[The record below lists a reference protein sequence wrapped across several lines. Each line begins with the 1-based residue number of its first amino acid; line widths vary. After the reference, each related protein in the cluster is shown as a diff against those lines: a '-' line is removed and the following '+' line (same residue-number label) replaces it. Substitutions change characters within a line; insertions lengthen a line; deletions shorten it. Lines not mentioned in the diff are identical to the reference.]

1 LAHNAHNKQ
10 RKSGGFFLIIF
21 GAILLFLA
29 PNIHGDYPE
38 LGTASFVGGLILGGI
53 GFYIQF
59 IAKKRS
65 RVS

>member
-29 PNIHGDYPE
+29 PNIHGNNPE
-38 LGTASFVGGLILGGI
+38 LGIASLVGGLILGGI

-59 IAKKRS
+59 IAKKKS
-65 RVS
+65 TV

>member
-1 LAHNAHNKQ
+1 LAHNAHNRQ

-21 GAILLFLA
+21 GALLLFLA

-38 LGTASFVGGLILGGI
+38 LAIVSFVGGLISGGT

-59 IAKKRS
+59 IAKKRGTI
-65 RVS
+65 

>member
-1 LAHNAHNKQ
+1 LAHNAHNRQ

-29 PNIHGDYPE
+29 PNIHGDNPE
-38 LGTASFVGGLILGGI
+38 LGVASLVGGLILGGI

-65 RVS
+65 IVS

>member
-1 LAHNAHNKQ
+1 MAHNAYNRQ
-10 RKSGGFFLIIF
+10 RRSGGFFLIIF

-29 PNIHGDYPE
+29 PNIHGDNPE
-38 LGTASFVGGLILGGI
+38 LGVASLVGGLILGGI

-65 RVS
+65 TV